1 MIRNGYKFVVQD
13 ADTDAESKRLGKSSG
28 IYGFGRE
35 GVIVL
40 SGSRLPFINTMDCLS
55 TRAELRLTNIII
67 PSTKNPPI
75 TTSRFCQFTCRSS
88 LSAKAPLNNHH
99 Q

>member
-40 SGSRLPFINTMDCLS
+40 SGSRLPFINTEWIVCQHGLS
-55 TRAELRLTNIII
+55 FVLQT
-67 PSTKNPPI
+67 
-75 TTSRFCQFTCRSS
+75 
-88 LSAKAPLNNHH
+88 LSYPVPKSANHH
-99 Q
+99 